1 MMEELAR
8 ALRFYTDRQAGE
20 SPYVTDIEGLIILR
34 SSHAKPP
41 SHIISKPALCAVAQ
55 GAKWTSFGEKR
66 FHYQAGQAL
75 VVGVEMPSV
84 GRVVEASPNAPFL
97 GAIIEFDPV
106 IMRSVI
112 EEADMRPE
120 EDDCARRGAVVADL
134 NGALA
139 DCVLRLVRL
148 LDTPRALP
156 TLAPMIKRE
165 IYYWLLDG
173 AHGADIAQVVLGS
186 HHSMP
191 IVNAV
196 QNLRE
201 RFCETVSIAELADIA
216 KLGRSAFHRRF
227 KQLTSLTPLQYQKQL
242 RLMEARRLMVSEG
255 AKVETAAFEVGYES
269 PSQFSREY
277 SRMFG
282 VPPKR
287 DSVNTTHLVNVT

>member
-1 MMEELAR
+1 MEELAG
-8 ALRFYTDRQAGE
+8 ALRLYTDRQAGE

-41 SHIISKPALCAVAQ
+41 SHLISKPALCVVAQ
-55 GAKWTSFGEKR
+55 GTKWTSFGEKR
-66 FHYQAGQAL
+66 FQYQTGQAL
-75 VVGVEMPSV
+75 VVSVEMPSV
-84 GRVVEASPNAPFL
+84 GRVVEASPDAPFL
-97 GAIIEFDPV
+97 GAIIEFDPL

-112 EEADMRPE
+112 DEANIRPE
-120 EDDCARRGAVVADL
+120 KGNGARFGAVVADL

-156 TLAPMIKRE
+156 MLAPMIKRE

-173 AHGADIAQVVLGS
+173 AHGVDIAQVALGS

-191 IVNAV
+191 IVNAI

-216 KLGRSAFHRRF
+216 RLGRSAFHRRF

-242 RLMEARRLMVSEG
+242 RLMEARRLMLSEG
-255 AKVETAAFEVGYES
+255 TKVETAAFEVGYES

-287 DSVNTTHLVNVT
+287 DSVKATHLVPTT